1 MSDLMNPYA
10 APKADDSP
18 APPVEGAAELNYA
31 SMGVRFANYVI
42 DTVARILLR
51 IPLGMVM
58 TSAGIASNDFI
69 SRVAIQSVMILV
81 YSTLLEGLF
90 GVTIGKLITGTR
102 VVDELGNRPTFGQI
116 LGRSFTRLVPF
127 EPFSFFN
134 NPSIGWHD
142 RWSGTRVVKVRR

>member
-18 APPVEGAAELNYA
+18 APPVEGASELNYA
-31 SMGVRFANYVI
+31 SMGTRFLNYLIDGVVRV
-42 DTVARILLR
+42 LLW
-51 IPLGMVM
+51 IPLGLAMA
-58 TSAGIASNDFI
+58 SAGMGFNDRLSNFVLD
-69 SRVAIQSVMILV
+69 AILVIV
-81 YSTLLEGLF
+81 YSTILEGLF

-102 VVDELGNRPTFGQI
+102 VVDEEGNRPTFGQI
-116 LGRSFTRLVPF
+116 LGRSFARLVPF

-134 NPSIGWHD
+134 NPSVGWHD